1 MKLACYG
8 PLAALLAGCS
18 YVVDPKG
25 ETRVEGRAVVEAT
38 GQPVPFPELR
48 LVRAGRGAVGGSR
61 LPDVFHGD
69 AQGRFSFRFQG
80 EEGQRYDLQATAPP
94 GYLAL
99 VQPEVRGG
107 RRNRDLRPSCVAPAW
122 VRIRLLDEPPR
133 TLAMVG
139 VTGYLSG
146 QLDREIRYPRD
157 TTYVRQLA
165 AFEPNT
171 ITCFIYVNGVE
182 QPRQRQSFT
191 PALLDTVNVTFRF

>member
-1 MKLACYG
+1 MPHSRNLLLA

-133 TLAMVG
+133 TLAMVN
-139 VTGYLSG
+139 VTGYLG
-146 QLDREIRYPRD
+146 QDYPIRYPRD
-157 TTYVRQLA
+157 TTYVRQILPKDPNVFF
-165 AFEPNT
+165 AF
-171 ITCFIYVNGVE
+171 ITTNGISTT
-182 QPRQRQSFT
+182 QQQ
-191 PALLDTVNVTFRF
+191 ALFPSIMDTVSVTFRF